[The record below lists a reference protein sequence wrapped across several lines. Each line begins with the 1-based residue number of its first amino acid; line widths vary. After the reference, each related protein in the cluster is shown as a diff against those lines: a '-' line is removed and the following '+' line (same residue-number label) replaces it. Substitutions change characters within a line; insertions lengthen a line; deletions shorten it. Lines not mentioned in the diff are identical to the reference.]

1 MIPVSRSS
9 PVTVVVISGKVF
21 IPALGPLIIKGAG
34 ASPEVG
40 IQGPAQTCN
49 RSDVEATYAL
59 RNGSATPRPWGHD
72 PAWAAAD
79 RVSSATNAPARATMA
94 AMRRAVLIPL
104 VNTSWLT
111 RVMRAAI

>member
-40 IQGPAQTCN
+40 IPGPAQTSS

-59 RNGSATPRPWGHD
+59 REWLDHAASACPSAQALGS
-72 PAWAAAD
+72 
-79 RVSSATNAPARATMA
+79 
-94 AMRRAVLIPL
+94 
-104 VNTSWLT
+104 
-111 RVMRAAI
+111 